1 MSAIPPRPGR
11 PRLVDPELAAR
22 VPGLRRV
29 AAVALAVGVLSAV
42 VVVVQAVA
50 LAHVV
55 DRSLLHHAPLDAVAP
70 AIVIVGLAVVV
81 RAVAARR
88 RATSRPTMPPIASSP
103 GSAESCCATR
113 LVLGPG
119 WLAGER
125 PGELSVTATRGLR
138 SLHAYYARYLPQ
150 AAAAAVI
157 PVVLLAW
164 VATQDWLSLVV
175 VIALVIAVPISMI
188 GFGRESTRRSERQ
201 WRRLGSLAGRFLQLI
216 EGLPTLRAFGREHH
230 GRREVAAATEGVR
243 AATMRTLRVAF
254 LSSLSMDMIAGFGV
268 GFVAMVLG
276 LRLLWGELSL
286 QTAMA
291 VLLVA
296 PEIFIPLRR
305 AGAEFHAST
314 EGQAAAARVLEVL
327 ATATPADTV
336 RRGRRRSA
344 PRRPQG
350 APAPRASARRS
361 PSTPSGS
368 TATAPRPPCPDV
380 LLPPPAA
387 RDAARPDRTLG
398 MRQVDRA
405 GGAAALRASRRRE
418 RSTLDGRPLG
428 RDRRRRPGG
437 ATSRGCHNGPTC
449 STPPWRRT
457 CASVLPTPP
466 TPTCS
471 ACSPPSACPNC
482 WPTCP
487 QGSRPTL
494 GHDGLTLSAGER
506 QRVALARALLCPA
519 PILLLDEPTASLDP
533 PTVARLAPAIEP
545 WLDGRSVIVAAH
557 EPVLLPRF
565 DATVTVPASTVLPLA
580 VARREPPSWRASPRP
595 RRAGHPL
602 RTARARR
609 APRPGGGCGHHR
621 PAGRLGLRGRAGR
634 LAARAQRDRR
644 HPGGRRGARLLA
656 RTTPLRGAPGRSR
669 CRAPRPHTLA
679 GLALRLPHAA
689 GARGAGWVAE
699 RRPAGA
705 GHRRRRR
712 IAGPLPA
719 HPAAGGDRRR
729 RRRDRHGGRRAD
741 TPVGRPRPRPP
752 PRARADRAGAAH
764 LAAQRRR
771 RDRRS
776 LRAHCRPRWSTR
788 SPARPSSWR
797 SAPTTPRWPP
807 SQRCGARLDALER
820 RHAAAGRRDGPGHR
834 RVPRRSGDRGARA
847 RCGCRPRPPPRSGD
861 GGGAAARRA
870 GDVRDGPGRARSP
883 WLARSRCAPRPSDSS
898 LWRTCPS
905 RSTTRRLPR
914 PACQGF
920 PTSAFRDAA
929 LRYGPGLPRAL
940 DGVTLRPSRRRTV
953 RGHRLERRRQV
964 QSRRRALAL
973 LAARGRHALAR
984 WDRRGPSHPE

>member
-1 MSAIPPRPGR
+1 VSAIPPRPGR

-29 AAVALAVGVLSAV
+29 AGIALAVGALSAA

-55 DRSLLHHAPLDAVAP
+55 DRSLLHHAPLHALAP

-81 RAVAARR
+81 RAALHAAGDLSAHSAADRVV
-88 RATSRPTMPPIASSP
+88 SRLRGELLRHT
-103 GSAESCCATR
+103 

-138 SLHAYYARYLPQ
+138 SLHTYYARYLPQ

-327 ATATPADTV
+327 ATATPAGTFGADAVDAATAPP
-336 RRGRRRSA
+336 A
-344 PRRPQG
+344 PRRQG
-350 APAPRASARRS
+350 LGATLTVDAIRVDREHRHHPALTSFSLHLPPGTRLAL
-361 PSTPSGS
+361 TGPSGCGKS
-368 TATAPRPPCPDV
+368 TV
-380 LLPPPAA
+380 L
-387 RDAARPDRTLG
+387 
-398 MRQVDRA
+398 
-405 GGAAALRASRRRE
+405 AALLRFVEPGAG
-418 RSTLDGRPLG
+418 TIALDGRPSGAIDVGAWRSHFSWLPQRPHLFNATLEENLRLG
-428 RDRRRRPGG
+428 APD
-437 ATSRGCHNGPTC
+437 
-449 STPPWRRT
+449 
-457 CASVLPTPP
+457 ASAADLQRVLAAVGLSELLADLPAGLET
-466 TPTCS
+466 
-471 ACSPPSACPNC
+471 
-482 WPTCP
+482 
-487 QGSRPTL
+487 TL

-533 PTVARLAPAIEP
+533 PTVARLAPAVEP

-565 DATVTVPASTVLPLA
+565 DATVTVPASTGLPLA
-580 VARREPPSWRASPRP
+580 VSP
-595 RRAGHPL
+595 
-602 RTARARR
+602 
-609 APRPGGGCGHHR
+609 
-621 PAGRLGLRGRAGR
+621 
-634 LAARAQRDRR
+634 
-644 HPGGRRGARLLA
+644 
-656 RTTPLRGAPGRSR
+656 
-669 CRAPRPHTLA
+669 
-679 GLALRLPHAA
+679 
-689 GARGAGWVAE
+689 
-699 RRPAGA
+699 
-705 GHRRRRR
+705 
-712 IAGPLPA
+712 
-719 HPAAGGDRRR
+719 
-729 RRRDRHGGRRAD
+729 
-741 TPVGRPRPRPP
+741 
-752 PRARADRAGAAH
+752 
-764 LAAQRRR
+764 
-771 RDRRS
+771 
-776 LRAHCRPRWSTR
+776 
-788 SPARPSSWR
+788 
-797 SAPTTPRWPP
+797 
-807 SQRCGARLDALER
+807 
-820 RHAAAGRRDGPGHR
+820 
-834 RVPRRSGDRGARA
+834 
-847 RCGCRPRPPPRSGD
+847 
-861 GGGAAARRA
+861 
-870 GDVRDGPGRARSP
+870 
-883 WLARSRCAPRPSDSS
+883 
-898 LWRTCPS
+898 
-905 RSTTRRLPR
+905 
-914 PACQGF
+914 
-920 PTSAFRDAA
+920 
-929 LRYGPGLPRAL
+929 
-940 DGVTLRPSRRRTV
+940 
-953 RGHRLERRRQV
+953 
-964 QSRRRALAL
+964 
-973 LAARGRHALAR
+973 
-984 WDRRGPSHPE
+984 